1 MTRACA
7 PVPRQN
13 GWSIPPGCRVRPIL
27 FLLWLSTAPAW
38 AIEPFFAPAVP
49 QGSIEVRLH
58 PTEGVATG
66 VPTLVSFGLPFPR
79 GSITA
84 AGLATVRVTRNGLEL
99 PAHVSEM
106 TPWRHRTNAAIDG
119 QSVRVARVQFSYTFA
134 SVFPANE
141 TVVVSWGAT
150 PRALDVPGVQDPRSA
165 WHQVT
170 SGSFVA
176 ADNVFEPDVYAVLP
190 RDWLVRGA
198 LKSSRSTAF
207 DASNTESRDSPAA
220 NDAIAHWPG
229 MQEAERAH
237 KNNFYTMIRR
247 DDPSVPLSL
256 YPAYKTER
264 EPWLYDRA
272 STMFLLYFRSGSF
285 LALREAVQAA
295 QWYTDRQNAT
305 GFFTVQGADGDVKYA
320 YNECQAYTY
329 WTTADPQMPLRIGR
343 VATAV
348 DAFAHSWSPARN
360 FWTERNV
367 AFKLLAKVVAYEV
380 LGGTAHRDAVTQIL
394 ADLRAHQDG
403 AAGQVPVP
411 YIDGGLYHTG
421 QQHDPA
427 EMGSF
432 LGDYLASSWMS
443 VLVSDAALRAYASG
457 EDAATADFIARLGD
471 FIASTIIQTT
481 QTDYSS
487 DSLALPRYSV
497 LRDGSD
503 AVTSASDAEHAL
515 EVAAQLA
522 WAHYF
527 RESIGGDGSAL
538 RAAALDAY
546 ATYDEGVNF
555 WIRPAAPPANTAY
568 RVAPPRKWGWE
579 HRTSDGLAFAL
590 IQTDPDA
597 VFGDGFE
604 AP

>member
-1 MTRACA
+1 MR
-7 PVPRQN
+7 
-13 GWSIPPGCRVRPIL
+13 SFL
-27 FLLWLSTAPAW
+27 FLLWLLAAPAF

-49 QGSIEVRLH
+49 QGSIDVRLH
-58 PTEGVATG
+58 PTEVVASG
-66 VPTLVSFGLPFPR
+66 VPTLVTFGLPFPR
-79 GSITA
+79 GSITT

-99 PAHVSEM
+99 PAHVSEL
-106 TPWRHRTNAAIDG
+106 TPWRHRTNAVIDG
-119 QSVRVARVQFSYTFA
+119 QSVRVARIQLSYAFA
-134 SVFPANE
+134 SGFPANE
-141 TVVVSWGAT
+141 AIVVSWGGT
-150 PRALDVPGVQDPRSA
+150 PRALDVPGLQDARVA

-190 RDWLVRGA
+190 RDWLVRGV
-198 LKSSRSTAF
+198 LKSSRSTPF
-207 DASNTESRDSPAA
+207 DATNTDARDSAAA
-220 NDAIAHWPG
+220 NDAIAHWPET
-229 MQEAERAH
+229 QEAERAH
-237 KNNFYTMIRR
+237 KNNFYTVIRR

-256 YPAYKTER
+256 YPPYKTDR

-272 STMFLLYFRSGSF
+272 ATMFVLYFRSGSF

-295 QWYTDRQNAT
+295 QWYSDRQNTT

-329 WTTADPQMPLRIGR
+329 WTTGDPQMPLRIGR
-343 VATAV
+343 VAGAV
-348 DAFAHSWSPARN
+348 DGFAHAWSPARN
-360 FWTERNV
+360 FWTERNA

-380 LGGTAHRDAVTQIL
+380 LGGVAHRDAVNQVL

-403 AAGQVPVP
+403 AAGLVPTP

-427 EMGSF
+427 EMGAF
-432 LGDYLASSWMS
+432 LGSYLASSWMS
-443 VLVSDAALRAYASG
+443 VLVSDAALRAYATG
-457 EDAATADFIARLGD
+457 EDSATAGFIARLGD
-471 FIASTIIQTT
+471 FIRSTVIHTT
-481 QTDYSS
+481 GTDYSS
-487 DSLALPRYSV
+487 ASLALPRYSV

-527 RESIGGDGSAL
+527 REAIGGDGSLL
-538 RAAALDAY
+538 RDAALDVY

-568 RVAPPRKWGWE
+568 RVAPPRKWAWE
-579 HRTSDGLAFAL
+579 HRASDGLAFAL
-590 IQTDPDA
+590 IQSDPDA
-597 VFGDGFE
+597 LFADGFE
-604 AP
+604 TP